1 MSEINRLNTRNAAIS
16 AMLLDSENIKN
27 FYRFIAQNPHINL
40 HDACQIVCPFLCQ
53 RFRSM
58 TGQGSRIGE
67 SSLLRK
73 LFLHTA
79 QYCQ

>member
-40 HDACQIVCPFLCQ
+40 HDACQIVCCRTP
-53 RFRSM
+53 RISKER
-58 TGQGSRIGE
+58 SRIGTGTTCAAYG
-67 SSLLRK
+67 K
-73 LFLHTA
+73 
-79 QYCQ
+79 